1 MRNNLVLQLLAMPT
15 ALGSALL
22 LLMTAPT
29 QAREITWEAQSAASA
44 EGEFCSVPTTAS
56 NSTNSTASDSNND
69 LMSFTAAE
77 SDAAVLLFGCDCPP
91 CLNALAQLRNPSLT
105 DAVQGHCWNN
115 LSQKRYERQDIDQIL
130 DAMEDANRQGPNT
143 SLISG

>member
-1 MRNNLVLQLLAMPT
+1 MRNNLILKLLAMPT

-22 LLMTAPT
+22 LLMVAPA
-29 QAREITWEAQSAASA
+29 QAREITWEAQSAAPA
-44 EGEFCSVPTTAS
+44 EGEFCSVPTAS
-56 NSTNSTASDSNND
+56 ASTNSTASDSNND
-69 LMSFTAAE
+69 PMSFTAAE

-115 LSQKRYERQDIDQIL
+115 LSQKRYEQQDINQML

>member
-22 LLMTAPT
+22 LLMTAPA
-29 QAREITWEAQSAASA
+29 QAREITWEAQSATPA
-44 EGEFCSVPTTAS
+44 EGEFCSVPTAS
-56 NSTNSTASDSNND
+56 NSTNSAASDSNDD

-105 DAVQGHCWNN
+105 AAVQGHCWNN
-115 LSQKRYERQDIDQIL
+115 LSQKQYEQQDIDQIL

>member
-22 LLMTAPT
+22 LLMTAPA
-29 QAREITWEAQSAASA
+29 QAREITWEAQSSAPA
-44 EGEFCSVPTTAS
+44 EGEFCSVPTAS
-56 NSTNSTASDSNND
+56 NSINSAASDSNND

-115 LSQKRYERQDIDQIL
+115 LSQKQYEQQDIDQIL
-130 DAMEDANRQGPNT
+130 DAIEDANRQGPNT